1 MRKNM
6 ARKVMLTE
14 YVREIL
20 QSAKYMPGE
29 DCDCIIAF
37 AEALPGCMTQGDT
50 YEGARELL
58 IDAIEL
64 WVLSAIKD
72 GDKLPIINGCE
83 LAVSGSS
90 KLEAMSY

>member
-1 MRKNM
+1 MVK
-6 ARKVMLTE
+6 KVMLTE

-37 AEALPGCMTQGDT
+37 VEALPGCVTQGGT
-50 YEGARELL
+50 FEGARELL

-72 GDKLPIINGCE
+72 GDELPVINGCE
-83 LAVSGSS
+83 LAISG
-90 KLEAMSY
+90 MSQT